1 MDSWLTPLIILIVLL
16 FILAAW
22 STWLTRRFISFWQ
35 APKNIQPSLNNLEG
49 ECND

>member
-22 STWLTRRFISFWQ
+22 SKPLVHRFISLWQ
-35 APKNIQPSLNNLEG
+35 ATKNIQPSLNNLEG